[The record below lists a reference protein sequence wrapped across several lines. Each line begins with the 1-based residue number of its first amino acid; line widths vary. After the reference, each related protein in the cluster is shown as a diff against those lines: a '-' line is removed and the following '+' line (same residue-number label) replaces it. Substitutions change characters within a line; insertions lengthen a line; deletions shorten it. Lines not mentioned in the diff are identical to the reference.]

1 MSDQQFNHP
10 EERQREAPEAFSNDE
25 KPQNRAWERVSRLVK
40 RLKPGQI
47 LTIGFFSVVML
58 GALLLTLPVAT
69 IDRETLGFVDALFTA
84 TSAVCVTGLTVV
96 NTGVTFSLFG
106 QVVIILLIQVGGLGF
121 MTMASLVFLAIGRRI
136 SLRERLIIQESFN
149 TDSLQGL
156 VRLVRNAILVTL
168 VIEGIGFLI
177 FSLRFLPAYGWGKG
191 LFYALFMSISAFC
204 NAGFDPFGFAN
215 SIEPFVADPVVNL
228 TVMLLITLGAWA
240 FRSFWISCAIAASG
254 C

>member
-10 EERQREAPEAFSNDE
+10 EERQREAPEAFSTDE

-121 MTMASLVFLAIGRRI
+121 MTMASLVFLDVYKRQRRRCMPPLRRMVPSWPSCLPGMRSPYGRSGAQDGGGSNGTGWRMAGWTI
-136 SLRERLIIQESFN
+136 P
-149 TDSLQGL
+149 
-156 VRLVRNAILVTL
+156 A
-168 VIEGIGFLI
+168 VI
-177 FSLRFLPAYGWGKG
+177 
-191 LFYALFMSISAFC
+191 
-204 NAGFDPFGFAN
+204 
-215 SIEPFVADPVVNL
+215 
-228 TVMLLITLGAWA
+228 
-240 FRSFWISCAIAASG
+240 
-254 C
+254 